1 MTVKIQ
7 KSPTPTL
14 PITRKTYE
22 RDGDS
27 LHYYPEIEGVFCPI
41 DNNPLFSIEG
51 FDGDKY
57 QHYRW
62 DCLACGAFYK
72 VEDKNPE
79 SLKRQ
84 AIWYLE
90 NIVQRN
96 LGELRKKVAPL
107 EAVLKS
113 VQDKGLI
120 K

>member
-27 LHYYPEIEGVFCPI
+27 LHYYSEIEGVFCPI

-57 QHYRW
+57 QH
-62 DCLACGAFYK
+62 
-72 VEDKNPE
+72 
-79 SLKRQ
+79 
-84 AIWYLE
+84 
-90 NIVQRN
+90 
-96 LGELRKKVAPL
+96 
-107 EAVLKS
+107 
-113 VQDKGLI
+113 
-120 K
+120 